1 MSQII
6 LVRTRWI
13 VCQNI
18 VIFSLRTMDY
28 LLNNLHFISQKD
40 TLRDRKKAY
49 ITIQGFDSFSN
60 IGKDLDFMK
69 FSLPF
74 DS

>member
-1 MSQII
+1 
-6 LVRTRWI
+6 
-13 VCQNI
+13 
-18 VIFSLRTMDY
+18 MDD
-28 LLNNLHFISQKD
+28 LLSNLHFISQKD
-40 TLRDRKKAY
+40 RLRDRKKAY

-69 FSLPF
+69 FFIPF